1 MPDDNCCPVSLI
13 RLRIELAVLEGSN
26 VSEPVRQG
34 KSFVPPKGAAIL
46 MGDPLP
52 GLTAQDFADGLDD
65 SLSDHDL
72 AEAIALVCNK
82 VSHLL
87 HLVEEGEASRDE
99 LDEWLV
105 LENKLCQEAL
115 ERGGSI
121 SGEGPGL
128 MGMIAPFMERNGYR
142 DACGWWGCDEGGA
155 SQDSAES
162 ICPECGASL
171 EGFVEGS
178 SMGQRCTACG
188 WSVVTTYTPPIM
200 EDEREYAIILMPGET
215 PTREA
220 LRAISRLAMCNYGEA
235 KRLTENEPTTLFV
248 GRATEV
254 LARKNE
260 LEDMGVPIEV
270 RPDFPYDKD
279 GRLADEVRLNTLLL
293 EGFPELTERFE
304 EYTSWQDGME
314 TGCFVTYEDLLLPL
328 AYRALD
334 NRDEA
339 LLTRIGTFIEQL
351 MTSGD
356 AYAVNLATVGLIE
369 GLKAYG
375 NSLIRSFLGP
385 VSLEEFDTMVY

>member
-142 DACGWWGCDEGGA
+142 DAWAPAKTPRKA
-155 SQDSAES
+155 SAQN
-162 ICPECGASL
+162 
-171 EGFVEGS
+171 VE
-178 SMGQRCTACG
+178 R
-188 WSVVTTYTPPIM
+188 V
-200 EDEREYAIILMPGET
+200 
-215 PTREA
+215 
-220 LRAISRLAMCNYGEA
+220 LRALSRGLAWA
-235 KRLTENEPTTLFV
+235 SAVQRV
-248 GRATEV
+248 
-254 LARKNE
+254 
-260 LEDMGVPIEV
+260 
-270 RPDFPYDKD
+270 D
-279 GRLADEVRLNTLLL
+279 GR
-293 EGFPELTERFE
+293 
-304 EYTSWQDGME
+304 S
-314 TGCFVTYEDLLLPL
+314 
-328 AYRALD
+328 
-334 NRDEA
+334 
-339 LLTRIGTFIEQL
+339 
-351 MTSGD
+351 
-356 AYAVNLATVGLIE
+356 
-369 GLKAYG
+369 
-375 NSLIRSFLGP
+375 
-385 VSLEEFDTMVY
+385 